1 MGAIPRVDGVALAAP
16 MAPPHLIRELMAH
29 LWAGNVRELR
39 NIADRFV
46 LGVLR
51 PPYLVPAE
59 SELAARS
66 LADQVDEFERC
77 IIVEQLR
84 RCHGS
89 VAAASE
95 ALSIPKK
102 TLYDKVHRYAIN
114 LELFRSAPPEKA

>member
-1 MGAIPRVDGVALAAP
+1 

-29 LWAGNVRELR
+29 PWPGNVRELR

-51 PPYLVPAE
+51 PPYLVPAQ
-59 SELAARS
+59 SELPARS

-95 ALSIPKK
+95 ALSIPRK
-102 TLYDKVHRYAIN
+102 TLYDKVHRYAIS
-114 LELFRSAPPEKA
+114 LESFRSARAEEA